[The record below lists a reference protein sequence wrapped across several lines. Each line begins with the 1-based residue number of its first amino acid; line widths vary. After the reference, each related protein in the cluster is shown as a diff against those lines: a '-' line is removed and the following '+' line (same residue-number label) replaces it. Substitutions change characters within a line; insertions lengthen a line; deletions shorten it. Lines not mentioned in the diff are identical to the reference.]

1 LLTDFDL
8 SGGASVD
15 AVLSAFSYM
24 RGRRAPTCRGG
35 AHWDHAFTTITHRG
49 DPMNRATSMA
59 SRRDDSWFSFFSYA
73 LIWLLLAAAGLL
85 LAWFVAVLEDV
96 TQRGEERRMKPR
108 PTGALVL
115 SQEKQWRDSL
125 SMPLA
130 AASSETPAGR

>member
-1 LLTDFDL
+1 
-8 SGGASVD
+8 
-15 AVLSAFSYM
+15 
-24 RGRRAPTCRGG
+24 
-35 AHWDHAFTTITHRG
+35 
-49 DPMNRATSMA
+49 MNRYASMA

-108 PTGALVL
+108 PTGTLVL
-115 SQEKQWRDSL
+115 SKEQQWRDSL

-130 AASSETPAGR
+130 AVGSETPVGR